1 MIIWL
6 ASYPK
11 SGNTWLRLF
20 LKAYIQNNDKIFNI
34 NDNINDSFKVH
45 TFPNIKNFEYMNI
58 PCNGFQDIVQ
68 NWIAVQEFINLKNNL
83 SFVKTHNAI
92 CTINNYKFTDKINT
106 LGGVYVVRDPRD
118 VAVSFGHHLGKSFEE
133 IVDQMIDEKF
143 MICESNFAKKGFDS
157 TIISSWSNH
166 FKSWKNF
173 DDQKILIIKYEDLVK
188 NTYNEYLKLIK
199 FLNKLCNLDIDKNR
213 IKKSITLT
221 NFDKLQS
228 LEKSSGFDEKTKSK
242 QFFRKGKIGSWKVEL
257 NENLSKKLE
266 KYFENEMISLG
277 YI

>member
-20 LKAYIQNNDKIFNI
+20 LKAYIQNNDKNFNI
-34 NDNINDSFKVH
+34 NDNINDTFKVDI
-45 TFPNIKNFEYMNI
+45 FPNIKNFESMNI

-68 NWIAVQEFINLKNNL
+68 NWIEVQKFINLKSKLN
-83 SFVKTHNAI
+83 FVKTHNAI

-106 LGGVYVVRDPRD
+106 LGGVYIVRDPRD
-118 VAVSFGHHLGKSFEE
+118 VAVSFAHHIGKSFEE
-133 IVDQMIDEKF
+133 IVDQMIDERF
-143 MICESNFAKKGFDS
+143 MICESNFMEKGFDS

-166 FKSWKNF
+166 LNSWKNF
-173 DDQKILIIKYEDLVK
+173 DNQKILVIKYEDLV
-188 NTYNEYLKLIK
+188 NDTYNEFLKVLE
-199 FLNKLCNLDIDKNR
+199 FLNKLYNLDINENK

-221 NFDKLQS
+221 NFNKLQS
-228 LEKSSGFDEKTKSK
+228 LEKSSGFNEKTKSK
-242 QFFRKGKIGSWKVEL
+242 QFFRKGKIGSWKIEL
-257 NENLSKKLE
+257 SKNLAKKLE
-266 KYFENEMISLG
+266 KSFKNEMMSLG